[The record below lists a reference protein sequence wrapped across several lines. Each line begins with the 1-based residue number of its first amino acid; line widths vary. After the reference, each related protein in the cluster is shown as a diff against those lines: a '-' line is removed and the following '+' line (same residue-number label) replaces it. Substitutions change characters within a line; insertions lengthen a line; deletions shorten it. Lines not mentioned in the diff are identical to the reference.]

1 MAAVMASVA
10 RQAVWRASGR
20 SSWPPK
26 SPFCAPIN
34 QHHQP
39 GPAEP
44 YVEDQHFRVVTRE
57 PGSYCRDIPIFAS
70 SPGVVTFEDVAGACE
85 RVDIP
90 QVPGAFLLQ
99 NLVTPSECAALIRL
113 SEAMGYTEDAP
124 VSLGRDVRHN
134 ENCVWIA
141 DDSLTGPIFERC
153 KHLLPQEVNSGA
165 VAGLNARWRL
175 YKYGPED
182 IFRAHTD
189 GAWPGSGITETGVL
203 KSDIF
208 GDRWSQLTFVIY
220 LNDDFEGGETS
231 FFLKKKGSDRRS
243 IDLVPVA
250 ATQGAALCFFH
261 GRHPQS
267 HLHEGSL
274 ITSGTKYIIRT
285 DVLYML

>member
-70 SPGVVTFEDVAGACE
+70 SPGVVTFEDVAGACV

-141 DDSLTGPIFERC
+141 DDSLTGRKAYSTPTA
-153 KHLLPQEVNSGA
+153 LLC
-165 VAGLNARWRL
+165 LL
-175 YKYGPED
+175 DKYALLLGYWYL
-182 IFRAHTD
+182 ID
-189 GAWPGSGITETGVL
+189 GRGVC
-203 KSDIF
+203 S
-208 GDRWSQLTFVIY
+208 S
-220 LNDDFEGGETS
+220 
-231 FFLKKKGSDRRS
+231 
-243 IDLVPVA
+243 
-250 ATQGAALCFFH
+250 
-261 GRHPQS
+261 
-267 HLHEGSL
+267 
-274 ITSGTKYIIRT
+274 
-285 DVLYML
+285 